1 MFKKTGKFLILGV
14 LLILFAILFKPKSIE
29 NEIINQEEKVKKEDV
44 YIVKS
49 EDNSVFLFKNG
60 DAVKEYDIDIRLL
73 PGNDIKRLTDGIT
86 VESESAADRLAED
99 YDG

>member
-1 MFKKTGKFLILGV
+1 MFRKTGKFLILGV
-14 LLILFAILFKPKSIE
+14 LLILFAILLKPKSIE

-60 DAVKEYDIDIRLL
+60 DAVKEYNIDIRLL
-73 PGNDIKRLTDGIT
+73 PGKDIKRLTDGIT